1 MTATTLLRLVP
12 APPHDPPYDDELPA
26 AVASVVVGSL
36 ALAFPVDDPTVVPL
50 RLVPPAIGPAPDGEL
65 PDPHGWSRRLAQA
78 IVEVLV
84 GSRSPAQLSAHATLP
99 VVQQLERASA
109 VALRRGPRMNT
120 RSPLVQS
127 VQVCQPR
134 PQVAEV
140 AAVIDTGPR
149 RRALA
154 LRLEV
159 RGRRWQCTAL
169 QLC

>member
-1 MTATTLLRLVP
+1 MTTTRVLRLVP

-26 AVASVVVGSL
+26 VGPRVVGNL
-36 ALAFPVDDPTVVPL
+36 ALAFPADDPTIVPL
-50 RLVPPAIGPAPDGEL
+50 RLVAPAVGPAPAGEL
-65 PDPHGWSRRLAQA
+65 PEPRGWAIRLAQA
-78 IVEVLV
+78 IVEVLA
-84 GSRSPAQLSAHATLP
+84 GSRPPAQLSPHASLA

-109 VALRRGPRMNT
+109 VALRGAPRT
-120 RSPLVQS
+120 GARSPLVQS
-127 VQVCQPR
+127 VQICRVR
-134 PQVAEV
+134 PHVAEA

-159 RGRRWQCTAL
+159 RGGRWQCTAL

>member
-1 MTATTLLRLVP
+1 MTTTTLLRLVP

-26 AVASVVVGSL
+26 AAARVVGNL

-50 RLVPPAIGPAPDGEL
+50 RLVPPAVGPAPEGEL
-65 PDPHGWSRRLAQA
+65 PDPRSWSRRLAQA
-78 IVEVLV
+78 IVEVLA
-84 GSRSPAQLSAHATLP
+84 GSRPPAQLSAHASLP

-109 VALRRGPRMNT
+109 VASRRSPATST
-120 RSPLVQS
+120 RSPIVES
-127 VQVCQPR
+127 VQVCQPL
-134 PQVAEV
+134 PKVAEA

-159 RGRRWQCTAL
+159 RGGRWQCTAL

>member
-12 APPHDPPYDDELPA
+12 APPHDPPYDDELPPSA
-26 AVASVVVGSL
+26 PAVVGNL
-36 ALAFPVDDPTVVPL
+36 ALAFPADDPTPVPL
-50 RLVPPAIGPAPDGEL
+50 RLVPPAVGPAPGGEL
-65 PDPHGWSRRLAQA
+65 PDPRGWAGRLAQA
-78 IVEVLV
+78 IVEVLA
-84 GSRSPAQLSAHATLP
+84 GSRPPAQLSSHASLS

-109 VALRRGPRMNT
+109 VALRAGPRT
-120 RSPLVQS
+120 GIRSPLIQS
-127 VQVCQPR
+127 VHVCQPR
-134 PQVAEV
+134 PGVAEA

-159 RGRRWQCTAL
+159 RGGRWQCTAL

>member
-26 AVASVVVGSL
+26 AVASVVGNL

-50 RLVPPAIGPAPDGEL
+50 RLVPPAVGPAPDGEL
-65 PDPHGWSRRLAQA
+65 PDPCGWARRLAQA
-78 IVEVLV
+78 IVEVLA

-109 VALRRGPRMNT
+109 VALRRAPRVST

-127 VQVCQPR
+127 VQICQPR
-134 PQVAEV
+134 PEVAEA
-140 AAVIDTGPR
+140 AAVVDTGPR

-159 RGRRWQCTAL
+159 RGGRWQCTAL

>member
-1 MTATTLLRLVP
+1 MTATPLLRLVP
-12 APPHDPPYDDELPA
+12 APPHDPPYDDEP
-26 AVASVVVGSL
+26 VVNGPRVVGNL
-36 ALAFPVDDPTVVPL
+36 ALAFPVDDATVLPL
-50 RLVPPAIGPAPDGEL
+50 RLVPPAVAPAPDGDV
-65 PDPHGWSRRLAQA
+65 PDPRGWAGRLAQA
-78 IVEVLV
+78 IVEVLA
-84 GSRSPAQLSAHATLP
+84 GSRSPAQLSAHASLP

-109 VALRRGPRMNT
+109 VALRRTARTGT
-120 RSPLVQS
+120 RAPLVQS

-134 PQVAEV
+134 PTVAEA

-159 RGRRWQCTAL
+159 RGGRWLCTAL